1 MINKIQRTEARSG
14 AAGLNSSTGMASA
27 SSGGRQ
33 REQRRAI
40 NRRTRCLW
48 LSLLTVVCSTAQ
60 AAISLSHQDAMRIGR
75 KIWQNECGGTVSGLT
90 SWNAG
95 ENFASLGIG
104 HFIWYP
110 AGARGP
116 FEESFPPFLRYVEK
130 RGAKLPELLLG
141 RKSGACP
148 WDSREKFLA
157 AGSSQPMKNLRIFLV
172 DTIDLQADFMVERLR
187 HALPKMLAAAPA
199 EEREK
204 IETRFNR
211 LANRAHGCY
220 ALIDYVN
227 FKGEGV
233 LETERYKGRGWGL
246 LQVLEGLSDESG
258 ASPLGEFADSAE
270 RVLRERVENAPP
282 ERNESRW
289 LPGWLKR
296 VDSYR

>member
-1 MINKIQRTEARSG
+1 MIDKIQRAEARSWD
-14 AAGLNSSTGMASA
+14 AGLNSSTGMASA
-27 SSGGRQ
+27 SSGGR
-33 REQRRAI
+33 RRDERQGIRGLRRGLCLGLLAI
-40 NRRTRCLW
+40 
-48 LSLLTVVCSTAQ
+48 VCPTAQ
-60 AAISLSHQDAMRIGR
+60 AAVSLSHQEAMRIGR
-75 KIWQNECGGTVSGLT
+75 KIWQNECGGMVSGLT

-110 AGARGP
+110 VSVRGP
-116 FEESFPPFLRYVEK
+116 FEESFPPFVRYVEK
-130 RGAKLPELLLG
+130 RGAKLPALLLG
-141 RKSGACP
+141 GKSGACP
-148 WDSREKFLA
+148 WESREAFLA
-157 AGSSQPMKNLRIFLV
+157 AGSSQQMKNLRTFLL

-187 HALPKMLAAAPA
+187 RALPKMLALAPA
-199 EEREK
+199 NEREK

-233 LETERYKGRGWGL
+233 LETERYQGRGWGL
-246 LQVLEGLSDESG
+246 LQVLEGMLDESG

-270 RVLRERVENAPP
+270 RVLRERVKNSPP
-282 ERNESRW
+282 ERKEARW

-296 VDSYR
+296 VNTYR

>member
-1 MINKIQRTEARSG
+1 MIAL
-14 AAGLNSSTGMASA
+14 ALFLAGLLSLSA
-27 SSGGRQ
+27 S
-33 REQRRAI
+33 
-40 NRRTRCLW
+40 
-48 LSLLTVVCSTAQ
+48 

-75 KIWQNECGGTVSGLT
+75 KIWQNECAGSVAGLT

-110 AGARGP
+110 AGAQGP
-116 FEESFPPFLRYVEK
+116 FKESFPAFVHYVSK
-130 RGAKLPELLLG
+130 RGAKLPDLLLG

-148 WDSREKFLA
+148 WNSRAEFRA
-157 AGSSQPMKNLRIFLV
+157 AESSPAMKNLRIFLV
-172 DTIDLQADFMVERLR
+172 DTIDLQADFLVERLR
-187 HALPKMLAAAPA
+187 NALPEMLAAAPE

-204 IETRFNR
+204 IEQSFNR

-233 LETERYKGRGWGL
+233 LATERYQGRGWGL
-246 LQVLEGLSDESG
+246 LQVLEGMSDDSG

-270 RVLRERVENAPP
+270 RVLRERVKNAPP
-282 ERNESRW
+282 ERKEERW

-296 VDSYR
+296 VDTYR